1 MSLSILQKPDQ
12 LGSPPARLVIGCA
25 AGVALGTPP
34 DGRGEAVKALR
45 RFQLQILG
53 ADYWYTGT
61 VASTGQNL
69 PAPFNV
75 GDS

>member
-1 MSLSILQKPDQ
+1 MAEKHCSSCQPIPV
-12 LGSPPARLVIGCA
+12 R
-25 AGVALGTPP
+25 
-34 DGRGEAVKALR
+34 AVKSLVHPPGCR
-45 RFQLQILG
+45 GQGLKRLEGLQLQILG